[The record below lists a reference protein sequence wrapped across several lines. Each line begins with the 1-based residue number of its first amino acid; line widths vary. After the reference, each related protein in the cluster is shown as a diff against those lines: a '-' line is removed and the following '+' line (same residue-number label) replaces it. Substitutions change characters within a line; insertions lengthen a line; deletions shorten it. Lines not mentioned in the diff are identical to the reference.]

1 MNAAAH
7 FRYARKFY
15 HESMEAIMTA
25 GQLCSRVMATA
36 SPDESVRKAA
46 QRMAAYDVGALVVL
60 KENRGA
66 HAVGIITDR
75 DIVIRC
81 VAQQL
86 DLDDTRVADI
96 MSKPVTMV
104 NDATPIE
111 EALAK
116 MAAAGTRR
124 LVVTAEGD
132 RVAGIL
138 TLDDCLDELVRD
150 TAAVGKLLKLQQPA
164 VPV

>member
-1 MNAAAH
+1 
-7 FRYARKFY
+7 
-15 HESMEAIMTA
+15 MTA
-25 GQLCSRVMATA
+25 GQLCSRVMATV
-36 SPDESVRKAA
+36 SPDESVRTAA
-46 QRMAAYDVGALVVL
+46 QRMATYDVGALVVL

-75 DIVIRC
+75 DIVVRC
-81 VAQQL
+81 MAQQL
-86 DLDDTRVADI
+86 DLDDTSVSDI
-96 MSKPVTMV
+96 MSKPVYKV
-104 NDATPIE
+104 RDEVPIE
-111 EALAK
+111 EALTK

-138 TLDDCLDELVRD
+138 TLDDILDELVRD
-150 TAAVGKLLKLQQPA
+150 TAAIGRLLKLQQPA

>member
-1 MNAAAH
+1 
-7 FRYARKFY
+7 
-15 HESMEAIMTA
+15 MTA
-25 GQLCSRVMATA
+25 GKLCSRVMATA

-46 QRMAAYDVGALVVL
+46 QRMATYDVGALVVL

-66 HAVGIITDR
+66 HAVGIVTDR
-75 DIVIRC
+75 DIVVRC
-81 VAQQL
+81 VAEQR
-86 DLDDTRVADI
+86 DLDTTKVADI
-96 MSKPVTMV
+96 MSKPVYTV
-104 NDATPIE
+104 RDETPIE

-124 LVVTAEGD
+124 LVVSAEGD

-150 TAAVGKLLKLQQPA
+150 TATIGKLLRLQQPA